1 MGEKYMRAIIMPQT
15 GEPDILTLAE
25 VNKPDCAANEVLIQ
39 VMAAGVNPIDT
50 KLRRNGLYFP
60 DRLPAI
66 LGCDG
71 AGIIEAVGNEVT
83 RFMAGDAVYYCYGG
97 IGQKAGNYAEYIAVP
112 EAYVSPKPDCL
123 DFAEAAAAPLI
134 LITAWET
141 LFDRARIQSGQK
153 VFVHA
158 GAGGVG
164 HVAIQLAKI
173 AGCDVATSVSCAGKA
188 DLVRQLGADHIIN
201 YKEQDVAAELLK
213 WTSGTGVDIALDTIG
228 GKAFKQLI
236 PAIRIYGDMV
246 TLIQV
251 PDDTDWKTIRLR
263 NLRISQELMLTPMVL
278 GLEDGA
284 KHHSAILEQCAQLF
298 DQRQL
303 SVFVSDILPLEQ
315 AAEAHRRIE
324 AGSMSGKVIL
334 NIQNE
339 TAE

>member
-15 GEPDILTLAE
+15 GEPDILKLAE
-25 VNKPDCAANEVLIQ
+25 VNKPDCAAHEVLIQ

-60 DRLPAI
+60 ESLPTI

-71 AGIIEAVGNEVT
+71 SGIIRAVGEEVT
-83 RFMAGDAVYYCYGG
+83 RFEPGDAVYYCYGG
-97 IGQKAGNYAEYIAVP
+97 LGQKAGNYAEYIAVP
-112 EAYVSPKPDCL
+112 EAYVSAKPDSL
-123 DFAEAAAAPLI
+123 DFTEAAAAPLI
-134 LITAWET
+134 LITAWEA

-173 AGCDVATSVSCAGKA
+173 AGCDVATSVSCKEKA
-188 DLVRQLGADHIIN
+188 NLVHQLGADHIIN
-201 YKEQDVAAELLK
+201 YREQNVTDELLE
-213 WTSGTGVDIALDTIG
+213 WTNGTGVDIALDTIG
-228 GKAFKQLI
+228 GAAFKQLI
-236 PAIRIYGDMV
+236 QAVRIYGDLV

-263 NLRISQELMLTPMVL
+263 NLRISQELMLAPMVL

-284 KHHSAILEQCAQLF
+284 EHHGAILEQCAQLF
-298 DQRQL
+298 DQHQL
-303 SVFVSDILPLEQ
+303 SIFVSDILPLEQ

-324 AGSMSGKVIL
+324 AGSMSGKVVL

-339 TAE
+339 ETE